1 MRTTDPNSSLD
12 FQANPLAWLAQVKQT
27 GQAVAVI
34 DEHGPVFTQHDEA
47 VRTVAVFGADL
58 IRHVLTSPADFAMPD
73 SASGR
78 LGLSPAL
85 ARLSRSL
92 HSLSGER
99 HSEHRRILGAVLGSN
114 PLDTQMAM
122 ATMSACAHRWKSK
135 QPQSLLSRM
144 RELCIC
150 LASQHLLGADAAP
163 ELPELLYRYFYL
175 RRQASS
181 PTHVSPPAVK
191 ENLQSTGMQLDKVLR
206 EHLRR
211 QGDSGCR
218 RGGIL
223 AGLMDTGAANLS
235 EDEAVGHANIL
246 FVSATEPVAVAL
258 TWTLLL
264 LSQQPRW
271 RDNVRAD
278 AQALEHVLLE
288 SLRMLPP
295 NTFMSRIATQGAA
308 LAGTQLPPRTEL
320 VICPF
325 IEHRDGNVFSDPD
338 VFTPE
343 RWRDTRPT
351 AFQFMPFGAGTHSCI
366 GRSMGMDLL
375 RTALAFLIQRYD
387 IVLHTDQEV
396 DWYVHTMLLPRQEIQ
411 VRFTPAG
418 SARNAG
424 RWSGAL
430 SNLVNFS

>member
-1 MRTTDPNSSLD
+1 MRTSDPDPSLD
-12 FQANPLAWLAQVKQT
+12 FQANPLAWLTQARQT
-27 GQAVAVI
+27 GQAIAVVR
-34 DEHGPVFTQHDEA
+34 EHGPVFTQHDEA
-47 VRTVAVFGADL
+47 VRTVAVFGADQ
-58 IRHVLTSPADFAMPD
+58 IRHVLTSPDNFAMPD

-78 LGLSPAL
+78 LGLSPTL

-99 HSEHRRILGAVLGSN
+99 HSEHRRVLGAVLGSN
-114 PLDTQMAM
+114 PLDAQMAI
-122 ATMSACAHRWKSK
+122 ATMSACVHRWKSNQA
-135 QPQSLLSRM
+135 QPLLSRM

-181 PTHVSPPAVK
+181 PTHVSPPDVK
-191 ENLQSTGMQLDKVLR
+191 ENLQSTGARLDKVLR

-211 QGDSGCR
+211 RGD
-218 RGGIL
+218 GIL
-223 AGLMDTGAANLS
+223 AGLMDTGGANLS

-271 RDNVRAD
+271 RDNIRID
-278 AQALEHVLLE
+278 AQALEHVQLE

-295 NTFMSRIATQGAA
+295 NTFMSRIATRSAA
-308 LAGTQLPPRTEL
+308 FGGTELPPRTEV

-325 IEHRDGNVFSDPD
+325 VEHRDGNVFADPD
-338 VFTPE
+338 VFIPE
-343 RWRDTRPT
+343 RWRDVRPT

-375 RTALAFLIQRYD
+375 RTALAFLIQRFD
-387 IVLHTDQEV
+387 IVLDTNQEV
-396 DWYVHTMLLPRQEIQ
+396 DWYVHTMLLPRQEVR

-418 SARNAG
+418 AGRNAG
-424 RWSGAL
+424 SWSGAL
-430 SNLVNFS
+430 SSLVKFS